1 VKTKIVFLVSGLTSY
16 LVMFITFLDAYLHY
30 SKSTLVTINTY
41 GEANLEL
48 GLFIVSLPF
57 VLLGSKDYLE
67 YIIENIQLKE
77 NKKDVK

>member
-1 VKTKIVFLVSGLTSY
+1 MKTKIVFLVSGLTSY

>member
-1 VKTKIVFLVSGLTSY
+1 
-16 LVMFITFLDAYLHY
+16 MFITFLDAYLHY

-67 YIIENIQLKE
+67 YIIENIRLKE

>member
-1 VKTKIVFLVSGLTSY
+1 VKTKIVFLMSGLTSY
-16 LVMFITFLDAYLHY
+16 FVMFKTFLDAYLHY
-30 SKSTLVTINTY
+30 SKSTLVTINTF

-48 GLFIVSLPF
+48 GLFIVAFPF

-77 NKKDVK
+77 SKTVK